1 MMQMPPDA
9 NIPYEWQE
17 AIDVNRLGIIVP
29 SWSRTDKESY
39 LILMDKKTRE
49 LRCECKGF
57 DLRGTCHHVQGLKW
71 FCSHPVFRRKGVT
84 KTSLE
89 SFHALTKEMLSDRQQ
104 TVFKAIEILETASDR
119 EIAHALGWPINCE
132 IPRRSEIE
140 DMGIIRCVGEQFDS
154 TTQRTVMIW
163 SVA

>member
-1 MMQMPPDA
+1 MQMPPDA
-9 NIPYEWQE
+9 NIPYEYQ
-17 AIDVNRLGIIVP
+17 V
-29 SWSRTDKESY
+29 
-39 LILMDKKTRE
+39 
-49 LRCECKGF
+49 
-57 DLRGTCHHVQGLKW
+57 GT
-71 FCSHPVFRRKGVT
+71 
-84 KTSLE
+84 
-89 SFHALTKEMLSDRQQ
+89 
-104 TVFKAIEILETASDR
+104 EILETASDR

>member
-1 MMQMPPDA
+1 MQMPPDA
-9 NIPYEWQE
+9 NIPYEYQVGTE
-17 AIDVNRLGIIVP
+17 NGRLLVVVP
-29 SWSRTDKESY
+29 SWSQTDKTSY
-39 LILMDKKTRE
+39 LVAIDKTTRE
-49 LRCECKGF
+49 MWCECKGF
-57 DLRGTCHHVQGLKW
+57 EMHGTCHHVKGLKW

-84 KTSLE
+84 KTSIE

-104 TVFKAIEILETASDR
+104 TVLKAIEILETASDR

-140 DMGIIRCVGEQFDS
+140 DMGIIRCVGDQFDS
-154 TTQRTVMIW
+154 TTQRTVMVW